1 MSRSI
6 WVQMRFVAFSLW
18 GHPYHDFSLI
28 RRPPCVW
35 APLFGSNMWNPS
47 RSVYSDEVFLV
58 TSERPQYY
66 QQSAL
71 WLCLKTNISMFVEQQ
86 LESRWISFFP
96 GREVSAFLS
105 TSLKPR
111 EKTPMGWNHPNRN
124 AEGLGAICAY
134 VLVALVVSVAPV
146 GNLDVWG
153 SWQLRCWMAHIVLL
167 ILFGLVDI
175 WTSNLC
181 MSRICSRL
189 KRRADYR
196 DMIMSA
202 QADILLTFLPLE
214 LGYQYQRPD
223 CLMCNPRPARLQ
235 MVQIDHRNWKL
246 HTIPTSS
253 INLYK
258 KPSVHHPISTSFFS
272 FWRFPCLLF
281 DGGRIFFY
289 GKKQWNE
296 KQHQHQM

>member
-96 GREVSAFLS
+96 VREVSAFLS

-202 QADILLTFLPLE
+202 QADILLPE
-214 LGYQYQRPD
+214 I
-223 CLMCNPRPARLQ
+223 
-235 MVQIDHRNWKL
+235 V
-246 HTIPTSS
+246 
-253 INLYK
+253 
-258 KPSVHHPISTSFFS
+258 
-272 FWRFPCLLF
+272 
-281 DGGRIFFY
+281 
-289 GKKQWNE
+289 
-296 KQHQHQM
+296 

>member
-111 EKTPMGWNHPNRN
+111 EKTPMCWNHPNRN

-167 ILFGLVDI
+167 TSLWTCRYMDI
-175 WTSNLC
+175 KPVHVSYLYTLEKE
-181 MSRICSRL
+181 SRL
-189 KRRADYR
+189 
-196 DMIMSA
+196 
-202 QADILLTFLPLE
+202 
-214 LGYQYQRPD
+214 QRHDHECSSWHSSPQIFGSWFQV
-223 CLMCNPRPARLQ
+223 CHGTCRLCE
-235 MVQIDHRNWKL
+235 VY
-246 HTIPTSS
+246 TS
-253 INLYK
+253 
-258 KPSVHHPISTSFFS
+258 
-272 FWRFPCLLF
+272 
-281 DGGRIFFY
+281 
-289 GKKQWNE
+289 
-296 KQHQHQM
+296 